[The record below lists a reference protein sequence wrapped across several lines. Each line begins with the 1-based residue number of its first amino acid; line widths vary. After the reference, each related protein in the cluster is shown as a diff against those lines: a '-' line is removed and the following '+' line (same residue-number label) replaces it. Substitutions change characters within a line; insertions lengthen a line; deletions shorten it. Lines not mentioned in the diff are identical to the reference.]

1 MQEPP
6 KHPPS
11 ITEPVTHAYAAAMA
25 AREAYKKF
33 EGQLEEHHPQVVQA
47 LRKELDDLNTRT
59 DHAQRDA
66 AAAKHEADKKQ
77 SAP

>member
-1 MQEPP
+1 MQEPS

-25 AREAYKKF
+25 ARDAYKDF
-33 EGQLEEHHPQVVQA
+33 EGKLEEHHPQVAQS
-47 LRKELDDLNTRT
+47 LRKELDNLNTRT

-77 SAP
+77 GDP